1 MSAETS
7 PTVRRRRLASEL
19 RRLRTERGM
28 SMQAVADHMD
38 MTTASLSRIETGRR
52 GIRPRDLRSL
62 LDLYEIVDPEREALL
77 ALSREAQQKGW
88 WKQYGNVLS
97 GEYATLIGLEA
108 EAGSVQNYEQSLVP
122 GLLQTEA
129 YTRAITTAFRPGDS
143 TDEIDRLVS
152 VRLKRQERLDD
163 SDFNLSVIVSEAVL
177 CQHIGGA
184 AVRAEQLR
192 HLVDANRRS
201 NVMVQV
207 LPFRA
212 GEHAALTG
220 SFTIL
225 RFPGTN
231 NMDIVYLENM
241 TSAVY
246 LEEAPEVHTYESVFD
261 YLKASALSP
270 NDSASMLIEVA
281 ERLA

>member
-1 MSAETS
+1 M
-7 PTVRRRRLASEL
+7 
-19 RRLRTERGM
+19 
-28 SMQAVADHMD
+28 
-38 MTTASLSRIETGRR
+38 
-52 GIRPRDLRSL
+52 
-62 LDLYEIVDPEREALL
+62 
-77 ALSREAQQKGW
+77 
-88 WKQYGNVLS
+88 
-97 GEYATLIGLEA
+97 
-108 EAGSVQNYEQSLVP
+108 
-122 GLLQTEA
+122 
-129 YTRAITTAFRPGDS
+129 
-143 TDEIDRLVS
+143 
-152 VRLKRQERLDD
+152 RLKRQERLDD
-163 SDFNLSVIVSEAVL
+163 SDFNLSVIVSETVL

-192 HLVDANRRS
+192 HLAEANRRR

-207 LPFRA
+207 LPFRV

-225 RFPGTN
+225 RFPGNAN

-270 NDSASMLIEVA
+270 NDSASMLMEVA